1 MRALKNNCLNCNK
14 LTRNPKY
21 CSFTCQQE
29 FQQKEWELKWFSGE
43 ISGYYET
50 NKWGDIPNRIRKYLF
65 NKYNNSCSICGWN
78 KINPFTNKIPLEVEH
93 LDGNYKNNRPENL
106 TLLCPNCHSLTKTYR
121 GANKGNGR
129 GKTWTHIVE

>member
-1 MRALKNNCLNCNK
+1 MRVLKNNCLNCNK

-65 NKYNNSCSICGWN
+65 NK
-78 KINPFTNKIPLEVEH
+78 
-93 LDGNYKNNRPENL
+93 
-106 TLLCPNCHSLTKTYR
+106 
-121 GANKGNGR
+121 
-129 GKTWTHIVE
+129 